1 MTSVLVVCTGNICR
15 SPLAEGFLRGILDR
29 RFGDA
34 APKVSSAGTAGWE
47 GSPAMAESVQAALE
61 RETDISGHLAR
72 KLEPSMVE
80 AADLIVCMAGEHREA
95 ILRARPA
102 AEPKVFTLK
111 EAVRLLDALPPAG
124 DGDPRGLRDRVGQAC
139 EARAAGFAGNP
150 LDEVVADPLG
160 QPLEAYRAIAWELD
174 TWSQRLVDGLFGKT
188 PVPTSTSGEG
198 G

>member
-15 SPLAEGFLRGILDR
+15 SPLAEGFLRGILNR
-29 RFGDA
+29 RFAGA
-34 APKVSSAGTAGWE
+34 APMVSSAGTAGWE

-61 RETDISGHLAR
+61 REIDISGHLAR
-72 KLEPSMVE
+72 KLVPPMVE
-80 AADLIVCMAGEHREA
+80 RADLILCMAGEHREA
-95 ILRARPA
+95 ILRARPGA
-102 AEPKVFTLK
+102 QQKVFTLK
-111 EAVRLLDALPPAG
+111 EAVRLLDALPSAG
-124 DGDPRGLRDRVGQAC
+124 EGGPERLRDRVGQAS

-150 LDEVVADPLG
+150 LDQDVADPLG

-188 PVPTSTSGEG
+188 PVPTSTLGEG